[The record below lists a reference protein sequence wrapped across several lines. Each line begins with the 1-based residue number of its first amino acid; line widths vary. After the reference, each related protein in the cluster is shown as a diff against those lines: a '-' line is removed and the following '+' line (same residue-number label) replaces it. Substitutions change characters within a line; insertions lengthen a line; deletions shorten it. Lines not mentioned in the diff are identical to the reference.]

1 MQNTLAVISL
11 NRIIENAAALQNA
24 ARRPLIAV
32 VKDDAY
38 GHVAERVSL
47 ALEPYVSG
55 FAVSSVDEGA
65 ALRTVGVSKE
75 ILVLTPPLCEEEVLR
90 AASLGLTVSLTCLA
104 VQHLVLRVQEK
115 YALPVKAHIAVNTG
129 MNRYGFRPERVKDA
143 LKHADGAVITGVYS
157 HLFLPE
163 SAREVRA
170 QVRLFERACGE
181 VRSIYPDAVRHLS
194 ATGGALAGVAF
205 DAVRAG
211 IALYGY
217 LPEAFRGKIGVK
229 PAAKLYAT
237 VAQSGTQLGGGM
249 GYARAKRKGEKY
261 HTLRLG
267 YGDGFFR
274 DGGLGA
280 EGKLCM
286 DACVRWGA
294 ARVFGR
300 RLVLS
305 SVTEYAKQHG
315 TTEYEVLVNY
325 LRKADKEYER

>member
-11 NRIIENAAALQNA
+11 KTILQNA
-24 ARRPLIAV
+24 EAVRRCADRPLIAV

-38 GHVAERVSL
+38 GHGAVRVSL

-55 FAVSSVDEGA
+55 FAVSTVSEGEELRA
-65 ALRTVGVSKE
+65 AGVSKD

-90 AASLGLTVSLTCLA
+90 LAASRLTASLTCLA
-104 VQHLVLRVQEK
+104 VLNLVRSVQEK
-115 YALPVKAHIAVNTG
+115 YAVGITAHLAVNTG
-129 MNRYGFRPERVKDA
+129 MNRYGFRPELVNDA
-143 LKHADGAVITGVYS
+143 LLRTEGMNVTGVYS
-157 HLFLPE
+157 HLYLPE
-163 SAREVRA
+163 SAKDRA
-170 QVRLFERACGE
+170 AQARIFGRACEQVRS
-181 VRSIYPDAVRHLS
+181 VYPDAVRHLA
-194 ATGGALAGVAF
+194 ATGGAIAGVPS

-217 LPEAFRGKIGVK
+217 LPEAFRGKIQVK

-249 GYARAKRKGEKY
+249 GYARAKHGGGKC

-267 YGDGFFR
+267 YGDGLFR
-274 DGGLGA
+274 AGGLGA

-286 DACVRWGA
+286 DACVRRGGA
-294 ARVFGR
+294 RTFGR

-305 SVTEYAKQHG
+305 DVTKYAKEHG
-315 TTEYEVLVNY
+315 TTEYEVLVNF
-325 LRKADKEYER
+325 LRKADKRYE

>member
-38 GHVAERVSL
+38 GHGAERVSL

-170 QVRLFERACGE
+170 QVRLFERAC
-181 VRSIYPDAVRHLS
+181 SS
-194 ATGGALAGVAF
+194 APAGRCARF
-205 DAVRAG
+205 IPTQCGIFRQRAG
-211 IALYGY
+211 RLRALRSTRC
-217 LPEAFRGKIGVK
+217 ARGLRSTGICPRRFGGK
-229 PAAKLYAT
+229 
-237 VAQSGTQLGGGM
+237 SG
-249 GYARAKRKGEKY
+249 
-261 HTLRLG
+261 
-267 YGDGFFR
+267 
-274 DGGLGA
+274 
-280 EGKLCM
+280 
-286 DACVRWGA
+286 
-294 ARVFGR
+294 
-300 RLVLS
+300 
-305 SVTEYAKQHG
+305 
-315 TTEYEVLVNY
+315 
-325 LRKADKEYER
+325 